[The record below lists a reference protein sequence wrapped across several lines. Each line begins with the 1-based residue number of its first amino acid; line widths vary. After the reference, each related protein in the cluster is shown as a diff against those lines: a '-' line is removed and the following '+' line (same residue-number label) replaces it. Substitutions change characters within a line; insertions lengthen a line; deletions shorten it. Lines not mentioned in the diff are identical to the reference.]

1 MSSVDV
7 VVPCYRYGHFLRE
20 CVESALTQP
29 MQDIRVLII
38 DDASPDNT
46 SEVAADLARQ
56 DARVNVLRHA
66 VNKGNIATFNEGIE
80 WACADYFLL
89 LSADDYLLPGAL
101 GRAVALMDHHPEV
114 GFTFGRAIT
123 LNEHETVEPSALG
136 EGSWRILKGLEFIE
150 LSGARNIV
158 HAPTVVVRTELQKRL
173 GGYRPELT
181 HAGDMEMWL
190 RFAAHTSVGMTE
202 AYQAVYRRHSGNMS
216 LDYLG
221 KSWLPDLQQRE
232 ETFNIFFQTCGDVL
246 PNARQLKRKL
256 FRLLA
261 CEAVSLASVAFNEGN
276 MEEFESISEFA
287 ARIYPEVRAT
297 LPWAKLAC
305 KRRLSYRTWHA
316 LQPIIARIRK

>member
-1 MSSVDV
+1 M
-7 VVPCYRYGHFLRE
+7 VVPCYRYGHFLKE

-29 MQDIRVLII
+29 MRDIRVLII

-46 SEVAADLARQ
+46 NEVAADLARQ

-66 VNKGNIATFNEGIE
+66 INKGNIATFNEGIE

-101 GRAVALMDHHPEV
+101 GRAIALMDQHPEV
-114 GFTFGRAIT
+114 GLTFGKAIT
-123 LNEHETVEPSALG
+123 LNEHETVEQSLLG

-150 LSGARNIV
+150 LSGASNIV
-158 HAPTVVVRTELQKRL
+158 QAPTVVVRTELQKRL
-173 GGYRPELT
+173 GGYRAELT
-181 HAGDMEMWL
+181 HAGDMEMWW
-190 RFAAHTSVGMTE
+190 RFAAHTSVGMTD

-216 LDYLG
+216 LEYLG
-221 KSWLPDLQQRE
+221 KSWLPDLQQRA

-246 PNARQLKRKL
+246 PNAQQLKRKL

-276 MEEFESISEFA
+276 MEAFESISEFA
-287 ARIYPEVRAT
+287 ARIHPEVKAT

-305 KRRLSYRTWHA
+305 KRRLSYKTWHA